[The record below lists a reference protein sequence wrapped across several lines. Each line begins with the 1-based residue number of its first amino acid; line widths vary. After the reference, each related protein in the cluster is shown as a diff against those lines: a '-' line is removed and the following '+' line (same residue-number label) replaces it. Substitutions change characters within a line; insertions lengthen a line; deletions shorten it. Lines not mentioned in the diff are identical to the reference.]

1 MRCTAYETGARDV
14 VFEQTERA
22 NMVADFRCDD
32 CCSSFHDPDLTMAPM
47 LHDRVWRR
55 LARPHETLCGEC
67 MFKPAADRRIKLTL
81 ADLRPC
87 PANLELNQVL
97 EPLSW
102 FEFFAKD
109 EAGPPKNL
117 SQWVDALEQ
126 PTLVRWLLD
135 TSFCDLPD

>member
-1 MRCTAYETGARDV
+1 
-14 VFEQTERA
+14 
-22 NMVADFRCDD
+22 MVADFRCDD

-67 MFKPAADRRIKLTL
+67 MFKRAADRHIKLTL
-81 ADLRPC
+81 ADLWPC
-87 PANLELNQVL
+87 PANLELNQAL